1 MSDTTNSDAKNAE
14 ELKNNDEAQAKQD
27 SEDVLEHDD
36 DNKNSAST
44 DETIQEVKEDWKNKY
59 YYVLA
64 EMDNSRK
71 RFQGE
76 KENLIKYGNE
86 KILSNLIGVI
96 DNFDHSIKALENDK
110 DPRIKNILHGIEMVR
125 KQFTDV
131 LSKEG
136 LSCIDSVGQDFNPNF
151 HEAMAKQKVE
161 GKRDNEIIFEYQ
173 KGYVLNGRLI
183 RPAKVIVA
191 ENKTEQED
199 VNNNN

>member
-14 ELKNNDEAQAKQD
+14 EFKNNDEAQAKQE
-27 SEDVLEHDD
+27 SKDVVEHDD
-36 DNKNSAST
+36 ENKSSAET

-71 RFQGE
+71 RFQRE

-96 DNFDHSIKALENDK
+96 DNFDHSIKALESDQ

-131 LSKEG
+131 LAKEG
-136 LSCIDSVGQDFNPNF
+136 LDCIDSVGQDFNPNF
-151 HEAMAKQKVE
+151 HEAMAKQEVE

-191 ENKTEQED
+191 ENKTKQEEE
-199 VNNNN
+199 NNNN

>member
-14 ELKNNDEAQAKQD
+14 ELKNNDETQAKQEN
-27 SEDVLEHDD
+27 EDVLVHDD
-36 DNKNSAST
+36 DNKGSAGT
-44 DETIQEVKEDWKNKY
+44 DEAIQEVKEDWKNKY

-71 RFQGE
+71 RFQRE

-96 DNFDHSIKALENDK
+96 DNFDHSIKALENDQ

-131 LSKEG
+131 LAKEG
-136 LSCIDSVGQDFNPNF
+136 LNCIDSVGQDFNPNF
-151 HEAMAKQKVE
+151 HEAMAKQEAK

-191 ENKTEQED
+191 ENNTKQED
-199 VNNNN
+199 ENNNN

>member
-1 MSDTTNSDAKNAE
+1 MKQEGEDA
-14 ELKNNDEAQAKQD
+14 
-27 SEDVLEHDD
+27 LERSND
-36 DNKNSAST
+36 DNDGAENI

-71 RFQGE
+71 RFQRE

-96 DNFDHSIKALENDK
+96 DNFDHSIKAMENDQ
-110 DPRIKNILHGIEMVR
+110 DPRIKNILNGIEMVR

-131 LSKEG
+131 LAKEG
-136 LSCIDSVGQDFNPNF
+136 LDCIDSIGQDFNPNF
-151 HEAMAKQKVE
+151 HEAMAKQPVE

-191 ENKTEQED
+191 ENKTKQEQEK
-199 VNNNN
+199 NNNNE